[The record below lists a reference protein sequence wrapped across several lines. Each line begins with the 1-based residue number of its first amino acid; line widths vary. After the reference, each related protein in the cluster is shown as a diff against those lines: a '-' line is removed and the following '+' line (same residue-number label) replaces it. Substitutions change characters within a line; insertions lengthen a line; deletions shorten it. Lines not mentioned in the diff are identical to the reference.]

1 MHTRN
6 DVVSPSKALS
16 MALRV
21 IASPSR
27 SIRESLVRPMTS
39 GYLKWQRRCN
49 SSNKAELAHDSK
61 FTVNLGDG
69 ILPVRAALF
78 LDAIYNVIR
87 RLAFRWLRRLWSRHV
102 CHILTYSAVR
112 TS

>member
-1 MHTRN
+1 MRSMHSRN
-6 DVVSPSKALS
+6 DVVSASKALS

-27 SIRESLVRPMTS
+27 SIRESLVRPMTP

-61 FTVNLGDG
+61 FTINLGDG

-87 RLAFRWLRRLWSRHV
+87 RLAFRWHRRLWSG
-102 CHILTYSAVR
+102 
-112 TS
+112 

>member
-1 MHTRN
+1 MRSRN
-6 DVVSPSKALS
+6 DVVSPSQALSSPLKPSQTLS

-27 SIRESLVRPMTS
+27 SIRECLVRPMTS

-61 FTVNLGDG
+61 FSINLGDG

-87 RLAFRWLRRLWSRHV
+87 RLAFR
-102 CHILTYSAVR
+102 
-112 TS
+112 